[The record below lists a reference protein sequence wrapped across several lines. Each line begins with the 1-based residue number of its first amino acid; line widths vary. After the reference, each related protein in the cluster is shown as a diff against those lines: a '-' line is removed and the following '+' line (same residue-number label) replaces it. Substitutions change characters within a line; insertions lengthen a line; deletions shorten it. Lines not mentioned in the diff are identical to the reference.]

1 MRIGSSARRVR
12 HAAAL
17 ALLACVTGCVTSG
30 DSGETSAS
38 DAAVSQLRSE
48 LGGVDDRVTAL
59 DRSVE
64 SLKARL
70 AGIERENAEAQAS
83 LKAQQEAVQRA
94 VASLATTQ
102 RNELDKI
109 ARTATQS
116 SAKEVEQLTA
126 KLAQLLSLV
135 QQENGTLQK
144 KVSTDL
150 GTLQK
155 DINGLQAQIVASA
168 DRIDRIEQ
176 RVKTGS
182 GAAKAPAQSTDE
194 TKTPVQPGDTS
205 PAEKVPVQV
214 PLRTGT
220 PSSPDI
226 DYSQGYTHKVSAGET
241 LSKIARDY
249 NVAIQDIINTN
260 PKLTNPA
267 RLAPGQ
273 ELFVPHRKK

>member
-1 MRIGSSARRVR
+1 MRIGSSARRLR

-176 RVKTGS
+176 RVKSGS
-182 GAAKAPAQSTDE
+182 GAAKAPAQSTGE
-194 TKTPVQPGDTS
+194 TKTPAQPGDTPPVEKA
-205 PAEKVPVQV
+205 PAQV

-260 PKLTNPA
+260 PKLTDPA

>member
-1 MRIGSSARRVR
+1 MCINPFARRWR
-12 HAAAL
+12 HAAAV
-17 ALLACVTGCVTSG
+17 ALLACVAGCATPG
-30 DSGETSAS
+30 DSGNSGNS
-38 DAAVSQLRSE
+38 DAAVSQLRTE

-64 SLKARL
+64 SLRARFS
-70 AGIERENAEAQAS
+70 AIERENAT
-83 LKAQQEAVQRA
+83 LKSQQEAIQRA

-102 RNELDKI
+102 RNELDTI
-109 ARTATQS
+109 ARTTSQS
-116 SAKEVEQLTA
+116 SAKDVEQLNA
-126 KLAQLLSLV
+126 KMAELLRLV

-144 KVSTDL
+144 KVAADL

-168 DRIDRIEQ
+168 DRIDRIEL
-176 RVKTGS
+176 RAKPS
-182 GAAKAPAQSTDE
+182 GAAVKTTAPSSSETTP
-194 TKTPVQPGDTS
+194 TKTSPPDDTPPADKAAAQP
-205 PAEKVPVQV
+205 

-249 NVAIQDIINTN
+249 NVSIQDIINTN
-260 PKLTNPA
+260 PKLTDPA

-273 ELFVPHRKK
+273 ELFVPYRKK